1 MDSLVEAMINN
12 ITDFMKTSG
21 PIVGMIVVMFES
33 IIPILPLGIFITF
46 NVYAYGLFWGFIIS
60 WIGTLIGCYLSFMSF
75 RKWLRGYFWQKIESK
90 ERLINFMN
98 YMTNINF
105 NQLVLLISLP
115 FSPAFLINIGAGLS
129 KMPLKK
135 FMIAA
140 IIGKISII
148 YFWGYIGTSMIES
161 ISNPSV
167 LLEIIIALTIAHLVS
182 KVASKKLNI
191 E

>member
-1 MDSLVEAMINN
+1 MV
-12 ITDFMKTSG
+12 TW
-21 PIVGMIVVMFES
+21 
-33 IIPILPLGIFITF
+33 ILL
-46 NVYAYGLFWGFIIS
+46 A
-60 WIGTLIGCYLSFMSF
+60 
-75 RKWLRGYFWQKIESK
+75 KIESK